1 MEKNIKD
8 VKIEIKVD
16 ETVAAG
22 VFSNF
27 ANITH
32 SAEEYILDFL
42 FINPTPPPGF
52 GKLVSRIIMTPGHA
66 KRVLHALSNNIKN
79 YEEKFG
85 EIKISSIPEEVK
97 DKLQ

>member
-8 VKIEIKVD
+8 VQIEIKVD
-16 ETVAAG
+16 ETVATG

-52 GKLVSRIIMTPGHA
+52 GKLVSRVIMTPGHA
-66 KRVLHALSNNIKN
+66 KRILLALSNNIKN
-79 YEEKFG
+79 YEDKFG
-85 EIKISSIPEEVK
+85 EIKISSIPEEIK
-97 DKLQ
+97 EKIQ

>member
-16 ETVAAG
+16 EAVATG

-52 GKLVSRIIMTPGHA
+52 GKLVSRIVMTPGHA
-66 KRVLHALSNNIKN
+66 KRILLALSNNIKN

-85 EIKISSIPEEVK
+85 EIKISSVNEEVK
-97 DKLQ
+97 NKLQ